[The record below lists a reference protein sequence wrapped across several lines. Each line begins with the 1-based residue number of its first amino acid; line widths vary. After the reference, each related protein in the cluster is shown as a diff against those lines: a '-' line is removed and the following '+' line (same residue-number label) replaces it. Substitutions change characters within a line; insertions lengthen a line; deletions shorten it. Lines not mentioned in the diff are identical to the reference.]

1 MTTPEQR
8 NILSASPELDLMKK
22 AIFTLLAAFC
32 VHAQAFTLDFVAFNG
47 TNLTSPST
55 LNVPV
60 VGYGTVIFSTLSG
73 QTISINN
80 THGAV
85 AANLDAGETLTVTFV
100 GDPLVGGTFTFI
112 GLNIG
117 GNDDVKTTAIS
128 SNTYALNLAA
138 GDGVGLQSI
147 SWSAIPEPSTTM
159 LGAIGMLAMA
169 LRRRRA

>member
-1 MTTPEQR
+1 
-8 NILSASPELDLMKK
+8 MKK

-32 VHAQAFTLDFVAFNG
+32 AHAQAFTLDFVAFNG
-47 TNLTSPST
+47 INLTSPAT
-55 LNVPV
+55 INVPV
-60 VGYGTVIFSTLSG
+60 VGYGTLVFSTLPG
-73 QTISINN
+73 QTITINN

-85 AANLDAGETLTVTFV
+85 AANLDAGETLAVTFV
-100 GDPLVGGTFTFI
+100 GDPIDAGTFSFI

-117 GNDDVKTTAIS
+117 GNDDVSTTAIS
-128 SNTYALNLAA
+128 SNTFAINLAS

-159 LGAIGMLAMA
+159 LGALGMLAVA

>member
-1 MTTPEQR
+1 
-8 NILSASPELDLMKK
+8 MKK
-22 AIFTLLAAFC
+22 AILTLLAAFC
-32 VHAQAFTLDFVAFNG
+32 ANAQAFTLDFLAFNG

-60 VGYGTVIFSTLSG
+60 VGYGTLIFSTLPG
-73 QTISINN
+73 QVIAINN

-85 AANLDAGETLTVTFV
+85 AANLDSGETLTVTFV
-100 GDPLVGGTFTFI
+100 GDPLVGGTFSFI

-117 GNDDVKTTAIS
+117 GNDDVSTTEIS
-128 SNTYALNLAA
+128 SNTYALNLAT

-159 LGAIGMLAMA
+159 HGALGMLAVA

>member
-1 MTTPEQR
+1 
-8 NILSASPELDLMKK
+8 MKK
-22 AIFTLLAAFC
+22 VIFTLLAAFC
-32 VHAQAFTLDFVAFNG
+32 AQAQAFTLDFLAYNG
-47 TNLTSPST
+47 SSIVGPAT

-60 VGYGTVIFSTLSG
+60 AGYGNVVFSTFSG

-85 AANLDAGETLTVTFV
+85 AANLDAGETLVVTFI
-100 GDPLVGGTFTFI
+100 GDPLLDGTFSFI

-117 GNDDVKTTAIS
+117 GNDNIDTSSIS
-128 SNTYALNLAA
+128 SNTYALNLVS

-147 SWSAIPEPSTTM
+147 TWQAVPEPSTT
-159 LGAIGMLAMA
+159 LFGAMSVLAIA